1 MRTRRPTVS
10 NLSTGSVAGQHIVT
24 VNIPVSS
31 GGEVAY
37 VLTLSV
43 SSNLFSDVLQTQ
55 NLPAVWVAA
64 AIDARGVIV
73 ARGQDYDRYVGRLAT
88 QDLRDRAVGEHGTWV
103 GTAADGTPV
112 LGAYTRLRSAD
123 WRVAIGVPLSTQEA
137 LLRGVLLALSA
148 IGAMLLAASCAVAW

>member
-88 QDLRDRAVGEHGTWV
+88 QDLRDRAVG
-103 GTAADGTPV
+103 
-112 LGAYTRLRSAD
+112 
-123 WRVAIGVPLSTQEA
+123 
-137 LLRGVLLALSA
+137 
-148 IGAMLLAASCAVAW
+148 